1 MLQVPS
7 YVGATVRKPVT
18 SATPA
23 VEALLEHLASEGFQ
37 AAPRT
42 LGRDELGRQVL
53 DYIPG
58 VLADTVP
65 PLSEEDLEHLGQLV
79 RRLHDTLQ
87 TFVPPANAAWN
98 VAIPPDRE
106 ELICHNDLAP
116 WNLVRDG
123 DRWVF
128 IDWDGA
134 GPGSGCGT
142 SGTWLRG
149 SYRFGLAAIPKCV
162 AAGCDDW
169 PMHTG
174 STSGSDVSFR
184 ASSPRT
190 HVACSICCKPRPRPV
205 TNPWARLHQEGHGAV
220 WRAAADFTEAH
231 AKEWAHALADDSMVP
246 TSTGGPSGGTGET
259 ELKFTCGSAIRIR
272 SGLHGCRW
280 RASTHRPG
288 RKP

>member
-1 MLQVPS
+1 MNDPAEEVLYGGNVAS
-7 YVGATVRKPVT
+7 AVVRIGATVRKPVT
-18 SATPA
+18 PATPA
-23 VEALLEHLASEGFQ
+23 VEALLEHLAAEGFQ

-53 DYIPG
+53 EYIPG

-65 PLSEEDLEHLGQLV
+65 PLSEEDLGHLGQLV

-87 TFVPPANAAWN
+87 TFVPPANAEWN

-134 GPGSGCGT
+134 PRLPAVGPRLPGSGVRT
-142 SGTWLRG
+142 A
-149 SYRFGLAAIPKCV
+149 FGLAAIPKCV
-162 AAGCDDW
+162 AAGCNDW
-169 PMHTG
+169 PMRTG
-174 STSGSDVSFR
+174 STTVSDVSFR

-205 TNPWARLHQEGHGAV
+205 TNPGPVSTTKGMEQYGGRLRFH
-220 WRAAADFTEAH
+220 R
-231 AKEWAHALADDSMVP
+231 
-246 TSTGGPSGGTGET
+246 
-259 ELKFTCGSAIRIR
+259 GS
-272 SGLHGCRW
+272 CR
-280 RASTHRPG
+280 G
-288 RKP
+288 MG

>member
-1 MLQVPS
+1 MNDPAEEVLYGGNVAS
-7 YVGATVRKPVT
+7 AVVRIGATVRKPVT

-23 VEALLEHLASEGFQ
+23 VEALLEHLAAEGFQ

-53 DYIPG
+53 EYIPG

-134 GPGSGCGT
+134 GPGSRLWDLGYLAQGFVPLWAGGDPKVCGRRLRRLADAYGLDDRQRRQLPGIITAHTRGMFDLLQT
-142 SGTWLRG
+142 S
-149 SYRFGLAAIPKCV
+149 AA
-162 AAGCDDW
+162 
-169 PMHTG
+169 TG
-174 STSGSDVSFR
+174 
-184 ASSPRT
+184 
-190 HVACSICCKPRPRPV
+190 HQ
-205 TNPWARLHQEGHGAV
+205 PWARLHQEGHGAV

-231 AKEWAHALADDSMVP
+231 AEEWAHALA
-246 TSTGGPSGGTGET
+246 G
-259 ELKFTCGSAIRIR
+259 
-272 SGLHGCRW
+272 
-280 RASTHRPG
+280 
-288 RKP
+288 